1 MPGFVLR
8 ASGLGFV
15 WGFGF
20 MACGC
25 RMLPGLFW
33 GNSYNASNPDP
44 VPSLPKCKSRNS
56 PPPSSPTLLKPRSR
70 PGFRVVEGFENLKS

>member
-1 MPGFVLR
+1 MLSIVSDVQGLKVFRAWDLGMQGFVLR

-44 VPSLPKCKSRNS
+44 VPSLPK
-56 PPPSSPTLLKPRSR
+56 
-70 PGFRVVEGFENLKS
+70 